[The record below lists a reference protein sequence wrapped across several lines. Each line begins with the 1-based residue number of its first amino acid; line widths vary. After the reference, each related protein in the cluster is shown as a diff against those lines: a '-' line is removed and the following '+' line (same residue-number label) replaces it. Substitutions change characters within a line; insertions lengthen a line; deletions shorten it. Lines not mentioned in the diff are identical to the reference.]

1 MKLNLTDWASIA
13 EVVGA
18 IAIVISLIYV
28 GVQVN
33 DSTRAV
39 RSATANATSTAIS
52 SWYSDIGTSLQ
63 ASEVFMKGIA
73 NPESLTPVETA
84 QFIYLTHGLFFQYQ
98 GAYYLAEEGTLDT
111 ELQQSL
117 VNTLLG
123 VREQPGFLMYWEQRG
138 SLFQPGFKAFVD
150 DVIANGNTNTALER
164 LYREADS
171 ER

>member
-1 MKLNLTDWASIA
+1 MT
-13 EVVGA
+13 
-18 IAIVISLIYV
+18 
-28 GVQVN
+28 Q
-33 DSTRAV
+33 
-39 RSATANATSTAIS
+39 
-52 SWYSDIGTSLQ
+52 
-63 ASEVFMKGIA
+63 
-73 NPESLTPVETA
+73 VETA

-138 SLFQPGFKAFVD
+138 NLFQPSFKAFVD
-150 DVIANGNTNTALER
+150 DVIANGDTNTELEL

-171 ER
+171 D